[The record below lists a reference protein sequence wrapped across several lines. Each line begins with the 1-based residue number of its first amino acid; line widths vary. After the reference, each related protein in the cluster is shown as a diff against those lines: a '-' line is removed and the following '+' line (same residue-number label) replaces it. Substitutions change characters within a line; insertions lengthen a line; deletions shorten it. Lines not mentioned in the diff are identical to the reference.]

1 MGLLPSPARLIP
13 RDARVAEVIGPSTF
27 FPKGRDRQA
36 SDQKLAGHK
45 RLASNEMV
53 LVIEAVDSEIKS
65 SLITL
70 AIPSKPVK
78 IAPVFR

>member
-1 MGLLPSPARLIP
+1 M
-13 RDARVAEVIGPSTF
+13 EQCGP
-27 FPKGRDRQA
+27 
-36 SDQKLAGHK
+36 DQKLAGHK

-53 LVIEAVDSEIKS
+53 LVIEAVESEIKS

>member
-1 MGLLPSPARLIP
+1 MAEYKVKFDVFCQRQRSPSFGELC
-13 RDARVAEVIGPSTF
+13 GP
-27 FPKGRDRQA
+27 
-36 SDQKLAGHK
+36 DQKLPGHK
-45 RLASNEMV
+45 RLASNDMV
-53 LVIEAVDSEIKS
+53 LVIEAVESEIKS